1 MSEQVPLLRT
11 CSLLNKH
18 EAQYLIIGARACW
31 LHGYVRATMDVDIL
45 IPEDMKNHA
54 RVIAALSELDD
65 HAAAKLSPQDLAE
78 NIVVKI
84 ADEVEVDVSTRAWKV
99 SFADA
104 IGTSLRATI
113 EGVEIPYLDLK
124 TLIQSKGT
132 ERDQDKVDV
141 QRLLSLSK
149 EE

>member
-1 MSEQVPLLRT
+1 
-11 CSLLNKH
+11 
-18 EAQYLIIGARACW
+18 
-31 LHGYVRATMDVDIL
+31 MDVDIL

-104 IGTSLRATI
+104 IDTSLKATI
-113 EGVEIPYLDLK
+113 EGVEVPYVDLQ
-124 TLIQSKGT
+124 TLIKSKSTGR
-132 ERDQDKVDV
+132 EQDKVDV
-141 QRLLSLSK
+141 RRLLSLSRL
-149 EE
+149 E